1 MTNAEATRLS
11 YLGGRSYRFGASELR
26 FFFSIH
32 PNFHSLSSLGQ
43 WSERPD
49 KGPNL
54 EAMASSTTLQ
64 IPLPPQTPSP
74 PPDNLDQHSLAA
86 EPQYDPKALSPMHG
100 MKQNE
105 RLKGDMANMGP
116 TSPTSPSFGSFSSHV
131 SNTNAG
137 SDHNP
142 FNFQPMA
149 LAKSPVM
156 KSV

>member
-1 MTNAEATRLS
+1 
-11 YLGGRSYRFGASELR
+11 
-26 FFFSIH
+26 
-32 PNFHSLSSLGQ
+32 
-43 WSERPD
+43 
-49 KGPNL
+49 
-54 EAMASSTTLQ
+54 MASSTTPQ

-74 PPDNLDQHSLAA
+74 PPDSLDQHSLAA

-100 MKQNE
+100 IMQNE

-116 TSPTSPSFGSFSSHV
+116 TSPTSPSFGSFSSHA

-137 SDHNP
+137 LDHNP

-156 KSV
+156 KSVWFAQLRLLKSQRLIHIWVEHRSTTWS